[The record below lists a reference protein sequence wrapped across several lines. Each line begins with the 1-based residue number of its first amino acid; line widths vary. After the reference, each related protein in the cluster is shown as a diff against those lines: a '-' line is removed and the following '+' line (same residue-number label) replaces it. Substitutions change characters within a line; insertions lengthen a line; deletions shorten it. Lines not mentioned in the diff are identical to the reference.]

1 VHVSVIPAVSCKVIV
16 PVTIPDGA
24 VMVAPQSVL
33 VDAIPDVALIVH
45 VTVGKLL
52 YQLFVPEVPLIT

>member
-1 VHVSVIPAVSCKVIV
+1 
-16 PVTIPDGA
+16 
-24 VMVAPQSVL
+24 MVAPQSAL

-52 YQLFVPEVPLIT
+52 YQLLVPEVPLTT